1 MTVLAE
7 GRTEVIPV
15 NRRELVQQACATNA
29 NILRSSREVIRLKFE
44 LGRLVR
50 LALEWEQY
58 QHAAVVQL
66 ARELS
71 AHCEKTILPQRLYE
85 AARLYEAFG
94 GEIRRIWELEARL
107 AQPLNYT
114 Y

>member
-15 NRRELVQQACATNA
+15 NRRELVQQACATYA

-44 LGRLVR
+44 LGR

-107 AQPLNYT
+107 ANH
-114 Y
+114 